1 MAGHPQRSEVSTN
14 DQAVSF
20 VLQLLQQR
28 NLKDTEEVFKKE
40 LGLSTSSASSGVIRS
55 SHIQPAAV
63 QDSYKK
69 SPSKSHF
76 TACPPPK
83 QVINIEDSED
93 EEEGPHSWPGTRP
106 LPQLSSNFM
115 KSIKMP
121 ATQAPFRAVAQ
132 KPMMYSPNFPMPT
145 LFTIVPPSLIGASP
159 SVSQQPTSLGLAAP
173 SISTTVQSPVTPSEG
188 KQLSLPS
195 PTGNNQLKNPVT
207 LAAIPPEEMTPA
219 YIELKRFAEEFK
231 TKRIQLGYTQGAVGQ
246 SLADRGYNNFA
257 QSTISRFEQMQLSPS
272 NAAAIKVVLER
283 WLHEAENPE
292 AVSSTT
298 NSQACPPRKRKKRA
312 VFSSHT
318 RNTLEEYFAKEP
330 RPNRQIIE
338 MIGKE
343 LDLLPEEVRV
353 WFCNKRQKYKHH
365 ADEEV
370 DNNMETSS
378 DTSEISSVSSYTR
391 ATPSPTRRTKFT
403 VEELAKSSAPSTPS
417 AYSPLGLTSPISS
430 LRPVVFTPGKP
441 IMAAPFFTSYC
452 TKA

>member
-1 MAGHPQRSEVSTN
+1 MPV
-14 DQAVSF
+14 
-20 VLQLLQQR
+20 
-28 NLKDTEEVFKKE
+28 
-40 LGLSTSSASSGVIRS
+40 
-55 SHIQPAAV
+55 
-63 QDSYKK
+63 
-69 SPSKSHF
+69 
-76 TACPPPK
+76 
-83 QVINIEDSED
+83 
-93 EEEGPHSWPGTRP
+93 TR
-106 LPQLSSNFM
+106 
-115 KSIKMP
+115 
-121 ATQAPFRAVAQ
+121 APFRAIVPQ
-132 KPMMYSPNFPMPT
+132 KPMMYNSSFPMPT
-145 LFTIVPPSLIGASP
+145 LFTIVPPSLIGAP
-159 SVSQQPTSLGLAAP
+159 SVNQPTSLPLAVP
-173 SISTTVQSPVTPSEG
+173 SLSPMTTVQSPVTPSEG
-188 KQLSLPS
+188 RQLSLSS
-195 PTGNNQLKNPVT
+195 PTANNQQKNPIT

-219 YIELKRFAEEFK
+219 YVELKQFAEDFK

-312 VFSSHT
+312 VFSSQT

-338 MIGKE
+338 TVGKE

-353 WFCNKRQKYKHH
+353 WFCNKRQKYKHYT
-365 ADEEV
+365 DE
-370 DNNMETSS
+370 DMDTSSETS
-378 DTSEISSVSSYTR
+378 EVCSVSSYTR

-403 VEELAKSSAPSTPS
+403 IEELAKSSAPPTIS
-417 AYSPLGLTSPISS
+417 ANSPLISPLTNPT
-430 LRPVVFTPGKP
+430 LRPMVFTPGRP